1 MISKSGSTAETI
13 GTYLV
18 IRDRL
23 QSELQKLSQLWSRGL
38 VDAIK
43 LADMGLSLEDISPTM
58 VDGKSYFRTGRFFV
72 ATTGFSPS
80 SVLYTQ
86 FHHKGRTIE
95 ELKKLAGEERFRGTD
110 FDPYYAILPVPEGMG
125 GRFSG
130 FSPVGLLLLAVTAN
144 ANLGETPRSR
154 IRDAFFGIDSAIEN
168 ALNNQV
174 ISNKNV
180 AFKTAAISHIA
191 EYAKNK
197 TIELLYFFDPKLA
210 DVRVLLNELYSESL
224 QEFGRGID
232 TKPLVGSMDNHMDW
246 NGIIAGPR
254 NKIIRFVTTKDYD
267 PVSNLRIPSGSGIKG
282 DVQAIESLTLG
293 EVQNSACFGTSSDA
307 TKPSRQ
313 EQDKAIEL
321 PGVLNFSQ
329 ILNNKSVKNNAEF
342 IFTLML
348 ETAILGKLNGLEV
361 EKSPDGTVKD
371 LTYLQYWVEGYK
383 KAMRARCAELKRQ
396 RNDNGGNLYDNVE
409 EIVRIMENY
418 LHVEGNRNTGYSFHV
433 TLTETKDI
441 DVHMHNED
449 LYGGRVYIILKGSV
463 NTNRFAKGEIHFEYF
478 NIRHQGRKL
487 GTEILKAISLIPEV
501 RKASVRATAFTI
513 EELYK
518 VYRSSVDKINKFY
531 TIHLEAANLEE
542 EIKKAKT
549 QEDNNKIIVKLFSEI
564 IKNVTRDPI
573 VRSLNLDTDISSAYI
588 VPVNLNVLQQTSLGR
603 TWAKGGFTNNMR
615 LVIPYSMVLS
625 RPIFGNTVIFEGG
638 RDNGGKSKKNK
649 NKQEQEGS
657 LSRKERR
664 DLARKENKL
673 NRQKAISLKDKLI
686 NKKTGVVSAV
696 VLLMLFLL
704 YLKNSSL
711 FFVNQK
717 ETASNVSSSEVA
729 TFVFNEQSISRLRQT
744 LSRMGYSE
752 QDVALLEDNFKELLN
767 EINFIPLANSLKSP
781 VTENNKIK
789 FFETILSLKQKKYSF
804 GDDLEIKPLN
814 QLLVNLML
822 KEDIFTQV
830 KESNLSEQAK
840 TRSYRAL
847 MQCANATTLMHVVLQ
862 TIGYKAS
869 GAIAPMHMFNVVVE
883 NSDTLFFLDFS
894 EASFFRVAIPRYYEA
909 KGKYL
914 ILKEERKI
922 DAQRLLSLTKLL
934 DAGRLNLLYLSQ
946 DEIINLLYPQ
956 IQIIDENAFSSFI
969 HNNTGTIYQELG
981 QIDAAIVTFNKAI
994 QIYPHNATAY
1004 YNLANLYLKLN
1015 DLAKAK
1021 FNYEKAI

>member
-1 MISKSGSTAETI
+1 MVNFLKTKPSNSYYVSEEDNRALLKNGLLKRVLSQDLIYLLNRFDITGHAEWNQYINNWNIYRNSEIKKREGSFDNGGNNISLDTANLFSANMREDAFKAEDFFKVEQRLKEIQAQLKSDLEISKDEHGRAVLVKNWREWLLPWLTGITGDVDNPRDYDYYLDNNPIIQKTIQFAEQIRADNNIEAFVHIGIGGSIIPTRAIVNPLISSQHNLLSRKSRGGAPQVYYTGDSFSPELVSELLDVLADQGILFKTKFNVISKSGTTAETI

-478 NIRHQGRKL
+478 NIRHQCRKL
-487 GTEILKAISLIPEV
+487 GT
-501 RKASVRATAFTI
+501 
-513 EELYK
+513 
-518 VYRSSVDKINKFY
+518 
-531 TIHLEAANLEE
+531 
-542 EIKKAKT
+542 
-549 QEDNNKIIVKLFSEI
+549 
-564 IKNVTRDPI
+564 
-573 VRSLNLDTDISSAYI
+573 
-588 VPVNLNVLQQTSLGR
+588 
-603 TWAKGGFTNNMR
+603 
-615 LVIPYSMVLS
+615 
-625 RPIFGNTVIFEGG
+625 
-638 RDNGGKSKKNK
+638 
-649 NKQEQEGS
+649 
-657 LSRKERR
+657 
-664 DLARKENKL
+664 
-673 NRQKAISLKDKLI
+673 
-686 NKKTGVVSAV
+686 
-696 VLLMLFLL
+696 
-704 YLKNSSL
+704 
-711 FFVNQK
+711 
-717 ETASNVSSSEVA
+717 
-729 TFVFNEQSISRLRQT
+729 
-744 LSRMGYSE
+744 
-752 QDVALLEDNFKELLN
+752 
-767 EINFIPLANSLKSP
+767 
-781 VTENNKIK
+781 
-789 FFETILSLKQKKYSF
+789 
-804 GDDLEIKPLN
+804 
-814 QLLVNLML
+814 
-822 KEDIFTQV
+822 
-830 KESNLSEQAK
+830 
-840 TRSYRAL
+840 
-847 MQCANATTLMHVVLQ
+847 
-862 TIGYKAS
+862 
-869 GAIAPMHMFNVVVE
+869 
-883 NSDTLFFLDFS
+883 
-894 EASFFRVAIPRYYEA
+894 
-909 KGKYL
+909 
-914 ILKEERKI
+914 
-922 DAQRLLSLTKLL
+922 
-934 DAGRLNLLYLSQ
+934 
-946 DEIINLLYPQ
+946 
-956 IQIIDENAFSSFI
+956 
-969 HNNTGTIYQELG
+969 
-981 QIDAAIVTFNKAI
+981 
-994 QIYPHNATAY
+994 
-1004 YNLANLYLKLN
+1004 
-1015 DLAKAK
+1015 
-1021 FNYEKAI
+1021 